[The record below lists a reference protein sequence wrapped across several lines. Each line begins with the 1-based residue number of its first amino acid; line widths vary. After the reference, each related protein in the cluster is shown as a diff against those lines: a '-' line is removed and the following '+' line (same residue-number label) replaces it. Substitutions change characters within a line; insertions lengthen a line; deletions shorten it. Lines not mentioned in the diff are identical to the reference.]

1 MERKGTMIKYQC
13 DNCGKGFVPLTKKSN
28 RIILYKPTTVGDNYA
43 TEKEIEYAL
52 CTKCLKKLNKI
63 LKSNKKKVESMGE

>member
-1 MERKGTMIKYQC
+1 MIKYQC

-28 RIILYKPTTVGDNYA
+28 RIVLYRPTTVGDNYP

-63 LKSNKKKVESMGE
+63 LKNSKKNIEEFNDDKNNKR